1 MILKKPYALL
11 IKNFKLIHIIL
22 TLLTVFIAYT
32 CNGIVGFFKDF
43 VANNYSVTI
52 TDNLARDYISPLL
65 YVAILLSIIILIAVF
80 VLLKAKKKP
89 NKLYLFSIIYY
100 IVLFIFVIIASFLI
114 GGLETSLWETA
125 AARTYRDLSQMIYY
139 PQFVIILLIGVR
151 ALGFNVKKFNFK
163 NDLKELEI
171 TEADSEEIEVS
182 LNFETYKAE
191 RTLRRFVREFKY
203 YLLENKFIIIV
214 ISVILLVILGYN
226 IFNNYEK
233 TKYKYKENQS
243 FSYNGL
249 TLNITNSLLTNL
261 DLKGNTIYDDKYFVL
276 VKINIKNGTRQNR
289 ELDYNNLKIYYGDT
303 YAYPVLDL
311 GNYFLDFGD
320 PFMGNTIKAGE
331 DSTYIF
337 PYMID
342 KKDKDKEFEF
352 TIYTGSAVKAKKFKA
367 KTAIVKLK
375 PAESNNVD
383 VIRTARLNQ
392 PVSFS
397 STAIGESS
405 LEIKSAEF
413 MNRYE
418 YNYESCYK
426 DNCRTYTDV
435 VVADNSYQNR
445 QGLIIMDYNLILD
458 NAVSSYKNINNINS
472 FTSAFME
479 VEYKL
484 GDNLKRAKAIYKT
497 PQKIKDKLIIQTD
510 GYVIDAKEV
519 NLLIT
524 IRDRCYVIKLKD

>member
-22 TLLTVFIAYT
+22 TLLTIFIAYS
-32 CNGIVGFFKDF
+32 CNGIVNFFIDF
-43 VANNYSVTI
+43 VTNNYSVTI
-52 TDNLARDYISPLL
+52 TDNLVGDYISPLL
-65 YVAILLSIIILIAVF
+65 YIAIFFSIIILIAVYI
-80 VLLKAKKKP
+80 LLKAKNKP

-100 IVLFIFVIIASFLI
+100 IVLLVFVIIASFLI
-114 GGLETSLWETA
+114 GGLERTLWETA
-125 AARTYRDLSQMIYY
+125 AARTYRDLSLMIFY
-139 PQFVIILLIGVR
+139 PQYIIIVLIGVR

-163 NDLKELEI
+163 NDLKELEV
-171 TEADSEEIEVS
+171 TESDSEEIEVN
-182 LNFETYKAE
+182 LNFQTYKAE

-203 YLLENKFIIIV
+203 YLLENKFMIIV
-214 ISVILLVILGYN
+214 ISIILLVILGYN
-226 IFNNYEK
+226 IFTSYEK
-233 TKYKYKENQS
+233 TKFKYKENQS
-243 FSYNGL
+243 FSYSGL
-249 TLNITNSLLTNL
+249 TLNITNSLLTNI

-276 VKINIKNGTRQNR
+276 VKINIKNSTRQNR
-289 ELDYNNLKIYYGDT
+289 ELDYNNFKIYYGDT

-331 DSTYIF
+331 DSTYVF

-342 KKDKDKEFEF
+342 KKDKDKDFEF
-352 TIYTGSAVKAKKFKA
+352 TIYTGSAIKTEKFKA
-367 KTAIVKLK
+367 KTAVVKLK
-375 PAESNNVD
+375 PAKTNKVD
-383 VIRTARLNQ
+383 VIRTATLNQ
-392 PVSFS
+392 TVSFS
-397 STAIGESS
+397 STAIGEAS

-426 DNCRTYTDV
+426 DTCRTYSDV

-445 QGLIIMDYNLILD
+445 QGLIVMDYNLVLD
-458 NAVSSYKNINNINS
+458 DSVSSYKNINNINS

-484 GDNLKRAKAIYKT
+484 GDNVKRAKAIYKT

-510 GYVIDAKEV
+510 GSVIDATEV